1 MNRIADRLGA
11 KVRRPRLAA
20 FLTAVLLGAVL
31 ASLGLGWQRADPLV
45 AGHPAARS
53 SADGPSA
60 SGPAS
65 TSTTATTT
73 PAPSAARPAGPP
85 GRSCAEVAAGLT
97 PRLRL
102 AQLLMVGVDPSRVEP
117 AVELAGS
124 VGIGGIF
131 LGGNDTALLVDNRLA
146 AVRAAAA
153 LPLAVSVDDE
163 GGRVQRID
171 RLDGPVP
178 SAREMAASMTVE
190 DVHALAR
197 DRGAA
202 LRARGVTID
211 FAPVADVTEQVA
223 DDVIGDRSFGADP
236 AVVTRYANAFA
247 MGLSESG
254 VLPVV
259 KHFPGHGHAS
269 GDSHQGAVTT
279 PGLAD
284 LRKVD
289 LVPYRQLLGSRPTAV
304 MVGHLDVPGLTGG
317 RPATL
322 SPATYRL
329 LRDEFAFDGVAI
341 TDDLGGMRAVSA
353 RYPLPQAVL
362 TALVAGADIAF
373 WSSGERVEEVLGVL
387 ERALAEGRLPAERV
401 NVALGR
407 VLRAKAACTG

>member
-1 MNRIADRLGA
+1 M
-11 KVRRPRLAA
+11 AA
-20 FLTAVLLGAVL
+20 FLAAVLLGAVL
-31 ASLGLGWQRADPLV
+31 ASLGLGWQQDPPPEGRAADRRSPIV
-45 AGHPAARS
+45 SSGGVTAR
-53 SADGPSA
+53 P
-60 SGPAS
+60 
-65 TSTTATTT
+65 TT
-73 PAPSAARPAGPP
+73 PTTVAKPAGPP

-97 PRLRL
+97 PRQRL

-117 AVELAGS
+117 AIELAGS

-153 LPLAVSVDDE
+153 VPLAVSVDDE
-163 GGRVQRID
+163 GGRVQRVD
-171 RLDGPVP
+171 RLDGSVP
-178 SAREMAASMTVE
+178 SARMMAASMTVE

-211 FAPVADVTEQVA
+211 FAPVVDVTEQPD
-223 DDVIGDRSFGADP
+223 DDVIGDRSFGSDP
-236 AVVTRYANAFA
+236 AVVTRYAGAFA
-247 MGLSESG
+247 QGLSEGG

-269 GDSHQGAVTT
+269 GDSHVSAVTT

-289 LVPYRQLLGSRPTAV
+289 LVPYRQLLGARPTAV
-304 MVGHLDVPGLTGG
+304 MVGHMDVPGLTGG
-317 RPATL
+317 RPASL
-322 SPATYRL
+322 SPATYQL
-329 LRDEFAFDGVAI
+329 LRGEFSFNGVVL
-341 TDDLGGMRAVSA
+341 TDDLGGMQAVSG

-362 TALVAGADIAF
+362 TALTSGADIAF

-387 ERALAEGRLPAERV
+387 ERALADHRLPAERV